1 MRKIY
6 LITVLLVV
14 FTCSQALFGQAKYV
28 FFFIGDGMG
37 VNQINATE
45 VYLSALNGERG
56 SASLQMTQFPSA
68 SLVTTFS
75 ADNDVTDS
83 AASGTALATGRK
95 TNNGYIGIDPDNQ
108 SIETIA
114 EKAKK
119 AGKKVGIASTVPIN
133 HATPASFY
141 GHQKNRNMYYE
152 LSQDLIKSNFD
163 FFAGGSFYNRDALY
177 DKSKAPDI
185 YPQIEAAGYTIF
197 HGYDDFKSGASKA
210 GKIVLLQKD
219 WENANELPSAI
230 DRDANAL
237 TLKQITEAAIEV
249 LMKDNKKGFFV
260 MLEGGKIDWSGHGN
274 DLASVIHEVIDM
286 DEAIKVAFEFY
297 KKHPNETLIVIS
309 ADHDTGGVTVGR
321 GSLNL
326 KYLQYQKQSQEELT
340 KLINELVKSKNGKPS
355 WNDVKALLTE
365 AMGFWRDVPVN
376 WENEKILRDTY
387 EATIAKNSDLKDENL
402 YSQNS
407 QLAAKAKQVLN
418 DIARVG
424 WATTSHSAGYVPVF
438 AIGVG
443 ANLFTQKID
452 NTEIPKKILQ
462 VAKY

>member
-37 VNQINATE
+37 VNQVNITE
-45 VYLSALNGERG
+45 VYLSALKGERG

-75 ADNDVTDS
+75 YNNDVTDS
-83 AASGTALATGRK
+83 AASGTALATGKK
-95 TNNGYIGIDPDNQ
+95 TNNGYIGVDPDNQ
-108 SIETIA
+108 PIETIA

-141 GHQKNRNMYYE
+141 GHQKDRGMYYE

-163 FFAGGSFYNRDALY
+163 FFAGGSFYNRDVLY

-185 YPQIEAAGYTIF
+185 YPQIEKAGYTIF
-197 HGYDDFKSGASKA
+197 HGYDEFKAGASKA
-210 GKIVLLQKD
+210 GKIILLQKD

-230 DRDANAL
+230 DRKANDL

-260 MLEGGKIDWSGHGN
+260 MLEGGKIDWAGHGN
-274 DLASVIHEVIDM
+274 DVATVIQEVIDM

-297 KKHPNETLIVIS
+297 KKHPNETLIIIS
-309 ADHDTGGVTVGR
+309 ADHDTGGITAGR
-321 GSLNL
+321 GSLNI
-326 KYLQYQKQSQEELT
+326 KCLQYQKQSQDELT
-340 KLINELVKSKNGKPS
+340 KLINELVKSKSGKPS
-355 WNDVKALLTE
+355 WEDVKGLLTE
-365 AMGFWRDVPVN
+365 SMGFWRDVPIN

-387 EATIAKNSDLKDENL
+387 EATIAKNRDAKDENL

-407 QLAAKAKQVLN
+407 QLAAKAKQILN

-438 AIGVG
+438 AIGAG

-452 NTEIPKKILQ
+452 NTEIPKRIAQ
-462 VAKY
+462 AAKY